1 MNIDRNPGP
10 LSSTEIVGESILDG
24 VLVYAT
30 YQALLTGLRT
40 EAMLKRGALDRQT
53 QIHLVVQ
60 SAWASAKDG
69 AAISAALGVVLVVF
83 PWMAFPLS
91 VLGVFGAAKATMDLV
106 DVFWD
111 GLTEEQQ
118 SEVRSLAYEAG
129 VNFNQIF
136 QRRPA

>member
-1 MNIDRNPGP
+1 MV
-10 LSSTEIVGESILDG
+10 E
-24 VLVYAT
+24 
-30 YQALLTGLRT
+30 
-40 EAMLKRGALDRQT
+40 
-53 QIHLVVQ
+53 

-69 AAISAALGVVLVVF
+69 VAISAALGVVLVMF

-106 DVFWD
+106 DTFWD
-111 GLTEEQQ
+111 ALTEEQQ
-118 SEVRSLAYEAG
+118 SGVRSLAYEAG